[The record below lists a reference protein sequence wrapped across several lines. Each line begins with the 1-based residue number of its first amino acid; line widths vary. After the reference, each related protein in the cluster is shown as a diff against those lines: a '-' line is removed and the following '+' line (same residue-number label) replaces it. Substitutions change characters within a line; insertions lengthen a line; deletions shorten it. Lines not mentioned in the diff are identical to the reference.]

1 MNNHF
6 TNPKPDFNPN
16 TMFES
21 KSDINELSLQ
31 LALSV
36 IGLTMAEFRTMDKNQ
51 IKRILHHCNH
61 SERLAYEILLYNL
74 DHNAS
79 MIRPTK
85 VFVPVMRPSSPDV
98 DYRDERRPQ
107 FPPSLP
113 LPRNNEPRLF
123 SRDERRFST
132 RKPETHNYTTE
143 KSNKKLSSFNDNE
156 DDAYDHWT
164 KPKSNKTLLNNMVDD
179 AYDYWV

>member
-51 IKRILHHCNH
+51 VKRILHHCNH
-61 SERLAYEILLYNL
+61 SERLAYEILLHHLDNNNL
-74 DHNAS
+74 PF
-79 MIRPTK
+79 IQPTK
-85 VFVPVMRPSSPDV
+85 VFIPVNPVNPTMRTSPSN
-98 DYRDERRPQ
+98 EHW
-107 FPPSLP
+107 SLSKRYHNHNHN
-113 LPRNNEPRLF
+113 RN
-123 SRDERRFST
+123 
-132 RKPETHNYTTE
+132 HNI
-143 KSNKKLSSFNDNE
+143 

-164 KPKSNKTLLNNMVDD
+164 TPKSNKTLLNNMVDD
-179 AYDYWV
+179 AYDHWTTPKSNERRKYNSNLPNIYDFKDDDNFGYYS